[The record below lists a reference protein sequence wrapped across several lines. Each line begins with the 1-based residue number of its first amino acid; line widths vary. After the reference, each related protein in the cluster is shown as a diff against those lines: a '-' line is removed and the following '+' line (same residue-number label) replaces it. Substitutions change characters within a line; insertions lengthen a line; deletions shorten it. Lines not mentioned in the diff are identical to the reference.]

1 MQYYSRNEGVNLQD
15 FSEEFY
21 KEMKNSIASLYSIEN
36 EDPRDFTLFYGLWW
50 KYAYKEGKLS
60 KDMIFKELGDN
71 ERNFSASDL
80 YEKAKKGGEQI
91 GLKWIRREHTLR
103 FRTLLLQGGIPLN
116 TLGAFGTDIYKNFL
130 RKVIELQPE
139 RPEEIANNHDVI
151 RYLPMSNRN
160 EVFFEIALNIS
171 KAIWDGNEDGLKILE
186 ILRANNQSEL
196 VSDLITW
203 QKKIGRRVESQI
215 KIKSFWELTKSAFG
229 GAYKINLTVELPE
242 RMEKDQLVDV
252 LHIKEDELSTSYNF
266 FCEESLLGTYRKNIK
281 GNYLKVSS
289 FKSAINWDLQN
300 DQIPILYFSDDSG
313 KKYLIPQQINKIP
326 SADYPTFWIPMDEN
340 RWLMSNKLSYSGD
353 SVFVLTNQ
361 ERHCGDNF
369 IPVSISIIEL
379 YFFELQETTE
389 FIISEDEVIEF
400 KLNTHSFDWY
410 IQSAMPSWMERANRL
425 IVSAKPQVHFFD
437 QTGNLIPD
445 SQFEKRWR
453 KKGEIE
459 WNSFQQPFSSGIIIE
474 LEFKHSSGA
483 IEYEQVYHVGNANL
497 TVNYKSLL
505 CQEVNF
511 RHENLKLGLF
521 PNELYTEKPSELNPN
536 EKILTFNDPKQ
547 IPKQINAVLTNRF
560 GTLRFLFALN
570 IRGIE
575 IFDSL
580 ENCIQD
586 KHVFLL
592 NNLYGYRI
600 VNGESR
606 DIKIYNQQ
614 YPELVICQTIQAGII
629 PLRNYQLLIQ
639 KLFLLADSMS
649 TNNVVVMR
657 MDDKSYMFQLYN
669 ADISFRSI
677 DGEINF
683 TAENRLQVTGA
694 KLMIGESAI
703 SAIPLNCELNSIY
716 TIVLEK
722 NETGFSLPTIIEEE
736 EFIVFDTN
744 SESRFKILPTYVTSN
759 PTNLESD
766 KNILYQNKLNR
777 IENFALKLNEQ
788 LFSGNE
794 WCKLNKYIQLCI
806 EHDLP
811 FSAFDLIRASC
822 SSTDLTAK
830 LLCSL
835 IMNSVNKDEFIR
847 TCVKMEEELGFKFHW
862 CSFESIEDEISS
874 ILELIGFEKSEFIM
888 ERISLI
894 MRPHYI
900 QATHPEWK
908 KQLGPIFLT
917 IKQMRRNL
925 GKAVINELPRK
936 YPWIS
941 EQRKEIILL
950 NDPNVSKRLIIMF
963 RVPITVA
970 LLKLN
975 LYKNELPTTGNVSDL
990 WHLNNHEVRRNM
1002 MYCENLD
1009 TAWYDFAVSYAKRI
1023 ILN

>member
-1 MQYYSRNEGVNLQD
+1 MQYYSNNEGVNLQD
-15 FSEEFY
+15 FPEEFY
-21 KEMKNSIASLYSIEN
+21 LEMKNSIASLDSIDN

-50 KYAYKEGKLS
+50 KYAYTDGIPS
-60 KDMIFKELGDN
+60 SAMIFNDLGITAA
-71 ERNFSASDL
+71 NFSALDL
-80 YEKAKKGGEQI
+80 YEKAKIGGEQI
-91 GLKWIRREHTLR
+91 ELKWIRRERTLR
-103 FRTLLLQGGIPLN
+103 FRTLLLQGGIPLK
-116 TLGAFGTDIYKNFL
+116 TLGAYGTDIYKNFL
-130 RKVIELQPE
+130 LKVIELKPE
-139 RPEEIANNHDVI
+139 RPEEIANNVDII

-160 EVFFEIALNIS
+160 EVFFEIAFKIS
-171 KAIWDGNEDGLKILE
+171 QAIWEANEEGLKILDV
-186 ILRANNQSEL
+186 LNANNQSEL
-196 VSDLITW
+196 VNDLIS
-203 QKKIGRRVESQI
+203 KKDEIKRRFESQL
-215 KIKSFWELTKSAFG
+215 KIKSFWELSKSDFG
-229 GAYKINLTVELPE
+229 GDYKINLIVELPE
-242 RMEKDQLVDV
+242 RMEKDRLADF
-252 LHIKEDELSTSYNF
+252 LHIQEDELSTSYNF
-266 FCEESLLGTYRKNIK
+266 FCEDSLLCTYRKNIK

-289 FKSAINWDLQN
+289 FKPAINWDLQN

-369 IPVSISIIEL
+369 IPVSISNIEL
-379 YFFELQETTE
+379 YFFEIQATTE
-389 FIISEDEVIEF
+389 FKIAEDEIIEF
-400 KLNTHSFDWY
+400 KLNTQSFDWY
-410 IQSAMPSWMERANRL
+410 IQSAMPSWMERANKL
-425 IVSAKPQVHFFD
+425 IVKAKPQVHFFD

-483 IEYEQVYHVGNANL
+483 IEYEQVYHIGNSNL
-497 TVNYKSLL
+497 SVNYLSLL
-505 CQEVNF
+505 AQKVNF
-511 RHENLKLGLF
+511 SHENLRLRLL
-521 PNELYTEKPSELNPN
+521 PNELYSEETTELNPN
-536 EKILTFNDPKQ
+536 EKVLKFSDPKH
-547 IPKQINAVLTNRF
+547 IPKRIKAVLTNQF

-575 IFDSL
+575 IFDSR
-580 ENCIQD
+580 ENCIED

-649 TNNVVVMR
+649 TNNVVVMQ
-657 MDDKSYMFQLYN
+657 MGGKIYNFQLYN
-669 ADISFRSI
+669 ADILFRST
-677 DGEINF
+677 DGVINF
-683 TAENRLQVTGA
+683 TADNRLQVTSE
-694 KLMIGESAI
+694 KLLIEESTI
-703 SAIPLNCELNSIY
+703 SAIPLNCELNSIS

-722 NETGFSLPTIIEEE
+722 NETGFSFPSGIEEE

-744 SESRFKILPTYVTSN
+744 IESSFKILPTYVTSN
-759 PTNLESD
+759 PEKLESD
-766 KNILYQNKLNR
+766 SERLYQNKLNR
-777 IENFALKLNEQ
+777 IENFALSLNEQ
-788 LFSGNE
+788 LFSE
-794 WCKLNKYIQLCI
+794 ADWRKLNKYIQLCI

-811 FSAFDLIRASC
+811 FSAFDIIRASS

-874 ILELIGFEKSEFIM
+874 ILELIGFEKLGFIM
-888 ERISLI
+888 ERVSLI
-894 MRPHYI
+894 MRLHYF
-900 QATHPEWK
+900 QVTHPEWR
-908 KQLGPIFLT
+908 KQLAPIIPT
-917 IKQMRRNL
+917 INQMRRNL
-925 GKAVINELPRK
+925 GEAVINELPRK

-941 EQRKEIILL
+941 DQRKKIIQL
-950 NDPNVSKRLIIMF
+950 NDPNVSNRLKIMF

-1009 TAWYDFAVSYAKRI
+1009 PTWYDFAISYAKRI